1 MAEIWYLPIDTES
14 IEGMEAQ
21 YERNLRDAIELLEIT
36 PVKWQCGTDEFP
48 VLKTGDPIVDDSGY
62 VYVMM
67 RVGGDEMAA
76 YEDKRWKPGWYKSS
90 LTIIGFEKNLR
101 KKPK

>member
-1 MAEIWYLPIDTES
+1 MAEIWYLPIDTVS
-14 IEGMEAQ
+14 VEGMEAQ
-21 YERNLRDAIELLEIT
+21 YSRDFRDGIEILELT
-36 PVKWQCGTDEFP
+36 PEKWQCGPDEFP
-48 VLKTGDPIVDDSGY
+48 QLKVGNPLVDDSGF

-67 RVGGDEMAA
+67 RVSSEEVNK

-90 LTIIGFEKNLR
+90 LTIVGVERNLR